1 MFPFLMNYNGRG
13 KIHFLQAGRNQAW
26 NNNIIIDQINQIKLN
41 NNKNIKFHIMPDV
54 GHWVSNT

>member
-1 MFPFLMNYNGRG
+1 MNYNGRG